1 MDRRKFLKL
10 SPILPGIL
18 LASRQ
23 TATAAAHS
31 EFSTVSPVY
40 FGDPSFDSV
49 KGGFRP
55 GEFTLVA
62 GHYHPDRAREFSYRL
77 IRSAIEQQDKN
88 VLVVGGWFPED
99 APKRVFESHKPSA
112 GAMERMIY
120 HYSCWAP
127 PAVIMHGIEETVKT
141 RAIDLVIIANI
152 EYIGRAL
159 DERKQPRT
167 MAATMFEV
175 GQIAKK
181 LKIPVVGATSLA
193 KQAYNRRE
201 KRPLT
206 TDLTKDTDLACDS
219 LVLLYTE
226 CDYDR
231 SSTSQVLE
239 AHVSKNN
246 GGTTGTVALPLLLS

>member
-1 MDRRKFLKL
+1 M
-10 SPILPGIL
+10 
-18 LASRQ
+18 ASRQ

-62 GHYHPDRAREFSYRL
+62 GHFHPDRAREFSFRL
-77 IRSAIEQQDKN
+77 IRSAIEQQDKT

-99 APKRVFESHKPSA
+99 APKQIFGSHKLSA
-112 GAMERMIY
+112 GVMEHLIY
-120 HYSCWAP
+120 YYSCWAP
-127 PAVIMHGIEETVKT
+127 PAVIMRGIEETVKT
-141 RAIDLVIIANI
+141 RAIDLVVIANI
-152 EYIGRAL
+152 DYLGRAL

-175 GQIAKK
+175 REIAKR
-181 LKIPVVGATSLA
+181 LIVPVVGATSLA

-231 SSTSQVLE
+231 SSTNQVLE
-239 AHVSKNN
+239 AHIAKN
-246 GGTTGTVALPLLLS
+246 GFGATGTVALPFLKT